1 MSDIDHEAKLM
12 GKKTLFSRRSNEK
25 KTKKKKKRRER
36 ETDLV
41 KEM

>member
-1 MSDIDHEAKLM
+1 MFDIDHEAKLM

-25 KTKKKKKRRER
+25 KTKKKKKRER